1 MIEGGGG
8 GGEGFIQPR
17 VIMPLHHCTYL
28 FQACLIIKELEER
41 GQSTGGLID

>member
-8 GGEGFIQPR
+8 GHGFIQPR